1 MNATTVWNPF
11 KEMDELHSR
20 LSNAILGTTSRR
32 DNEGK
37 AGWAPA
43 VDVIED
49 EKQYVIVA
57 ELPGLTRQDI
67 EVKVDGDTLHVSG
80 ERKAP
85 EVVEGRAYLRS
96 ERVYGRFTRSFRLPE
111 DADPAGVAAEF
122 RDGLLELRLAKR
134 EEAQPKVID
143 VKVG

>member
-1 MNATTVWNPF
+1 MPERVVVPVPLLMTARPVVVTLPLTTKLPAPVTVNV
-11 KEMDELHSR
+11 
-20 LSNAILGTTSRR
+20 
-32 DNEGK
+32 
-37 AGWAPA
+37 APA

-57 ELPGLTRQDI
+57 ELPGLTKQDI